1 MGDVEESRQ
10 KRRFVEQYEKHKL
23 SPLEELIFK
32 PLEENGLRNLT
43 REEIEK
49 YLSLDIKALKKTK
62 MNMKTIIIAQ
72 ETQRILSE
80 NKQKLLNKIKEREED
95 EHAREV

>member
-10 KRRFVEQYEKHKL
+10 KRTFVEQYEKHKL

-49 YLSLDIKALKKTK
+49 YLSLDIKALTKTK
-62 MNMKTIIIAQ
+62 MNMKTIVIAE
-72 ETQRILSE
+72 ETQKFLAE

-95 EHAREV
+95 KYAR

>member
-10 KRRFVEQYEKHKL
+10 KRTFVEQYEKHKL

-49 YLSLDIKALKKTK
+49 YLSLYIKALKKTK

>member
-1 MGDVEESRQ
+1 MGDVEKSRQ
-10 KRRFVEQYEKHKL
+10 KRTFVEQYEKHKL
-23 SPLEELIFK
+23 GPLEELIFK
-32 PLEENGLRNLT
+32 PHKENGLRKLT

-62 MNMKTIIIAQ
+62 MNIKTIIIAE
-72 ETQRILSE
+72 ETQKFLAK

-95 EHAREV
+95 EYAR